1 MDARTDHRT
10 RGFLLIFMSEQ
21 LRQQWLYICTDI
33 YAVLMEGRGMTNEGK
48 AEGGGGGGTT
58 VATSPLMD
66 PKR

>member
-1 MDARTDHRT
+1 
-10 RGFLLIFMSEQ
+10 
-21 LRQQWLYICTDI
+21 
-33 YAVLMEGRGMTNEGK
+33 MEGRGMTNEGK